1 MMFGSAKLRKDLCFI
16 FICSKSLP
24 LESINGDVETVNP
37 CVLVPCKVERHR
49 LQEMVLDRGKSYIK
63 QSRGLKRD
71 EGTIV

>member
-37 CVLVPCKVERHR
+37 CVLVPCKEERHR
-49 LQEMVLDRGKSYIK
+49 LQEIILDRREKIN
-63 QSRGLKRD
+63 LKNPGD
-71 EGTIV
+71 YKKI

>member
-49 LQEMVLDRGKSYIK
+49 LQETVLNREKSYIK
-63 QSRGLKRD
+63 QSRRLKKR
-71 EGTIV
+71 